1 MELIVVTVI
10 VVMGE
15 LTVVTVMVVIGGA
28 YCNYCDG
35 GDMGSLLYLL

>member
-15 LTVVTVMVVIGGA
+15 LTVVTVMVVIGEA
-28 YCNYCDG
+28 YCSSC
-35 GDMGSLLYLL
+35 GSGYKGT